1 MMRMMRIMA
10 MLTDN
15 LGSGGMELLGIGG
28 CIWYFGFGPRVEH
41 RWKLIVCILR
51 CRINVDNLASGVFC

>member
-41 RWKLIVCILR
+41 RGKLIVCILR
-51 CRINVDNLASGVFC
+51 C